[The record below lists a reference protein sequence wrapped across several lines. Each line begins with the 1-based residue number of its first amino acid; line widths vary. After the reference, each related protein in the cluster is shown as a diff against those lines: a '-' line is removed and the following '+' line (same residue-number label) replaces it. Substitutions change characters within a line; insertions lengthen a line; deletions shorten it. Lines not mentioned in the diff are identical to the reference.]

1 MIDPLGPRMSPSLP
15 LLPGAGGWHDGGR
28 GAPAPAHARGRDPL
42 SVSPEDLRSRLAR
55 AREVT
60 QAVLELLRATREEA
74 GAALARTG
82 AALEAAGGS
91 AGSAPPA
98 DSRPGSEASG
108 PGSSD
113 EQQEEARRARR
124 EHAARLRELLGTAT
138 EPLLRGRIASLR
150 SLSAAVASTSRAV
163 QDEGPSLGR
172 AQGAVRP
179 AEAHRLLAPL
189 TPRARR

>member
-1 MIDPLGPRMSPSLP
+1 MIDPLGPRVSPSLP
-15 LLPGAGGWHDGGR
+15 LLPGGGGWHDGGR
-28 GAPAPAHARGRDPL
+28 GAPARAHARGRDPL
-42 SVSPEDLRSRLAR
+42 IVSPEDLRSRLAR

-74 GAALARTG
+74 GGALARTR

-138 EPLLRGRIASLR
+138 EPLLRGRIASPR
-150 SLSAAVASTSRAV
+150 SLPAAVESTLRAV

-172 AQGAVRP
+172 VQGAVRP

-189 TPRARR
+189 TPRAKR